1 MEPLR
6 AAIIGTGF
14 MGSTHLEALR
24 RVPGVEV
31 VGIASRH
38 REHAE
43 ALGAPFGIGPL
54 TDRWEELVTDDGVDV
69 VHNCTPNHLHYEI
82 NRASIE
88 AGKHIVSEKPLTTI
102 SREGRELVRLAREQQ
117 VVTAVNFNYRF
128 YPLIQQ
134 ARQMAA
140 AGELGDIHLVHGQ
153 YLQDWLLFETDYN
166 WRVDASEGGA
176 SRALADIGA
185 HWCDLMQFIT
195 SSRITRIFADL
206 FTIHETRKKPRT
218 ASETFK
224 QSGGAGE
231 GAREGEDESKD
242 VDVDSED
249 GGFLLLEFA
258 NGARG
263 ALTVSQVSAGRK
275 NRQWFEIDG
284 SRGSLSWNQE
294 RPNELWIGRRDE
306 PNQTLIKD
314 PALLDKEAARYAH
327 YPGGHPEGYPDGP
340 KNLFSNVYA
349 HIRNL
354 GSSARAGGAP
364 GAHGGASG
372 EQGGTAADERGTPA
386 GQTNFPTFRDGLAQ
400 VRLVEAAL
408 ESDANGEW
416 VSISQE
422 EDS

>member
-1 MEPLR
+1 
-6 AAIIGTGF
+6 

-38 REHAE
+38 RDHAE
-43 ALGAPFGIGPL
+43 ALGAPFGIDRL
-54 TDRWEELVTDDGVDV
+54 TDQWEELVADDEVDV

-82 NRASIE
+82 NRACIE
-88 AGKHIVSEKPLTTI
+88 AGKHVVSEKPLTTT
-102 SREGRELVRLAREQQ
+102 SREGRELVRLARERQ

-128 YPLIQQ
+128 YPLVQQ
-134 ARQMAA
+134 ARQMAS

-206 FTIHETRKKPRT
+206 FTIHETRKKPAT

-224 QSGGAGE
+224 QSAGE
-231 GAREGEDESKD
+231 GESAREGEGTAGVAGAASSDAAVED

-275 NRQWFEIDG
+275 NRQWFEVDG

-314 PALLDKEAARYAH
+314 PALLGKEAARYAH

-340 KNLFSNVYA
+340 KNLFANVYA
-349 HIRNL
+349 HIRSR
-354 GSSARAGGAP
+354 GSSATAGDARGAE
-364 GAHGGASG
+364 GGVAS
-372 EQGGTAADERGTPA
+372 EQGGTGAEPHGAPSAER
-386 GQTNFPTFRDGLAQ
+386 NFPTFGDGLAQ

-408 ESDANGEW
+408 ESDASGEW
-416 VSISQE
+416 ISVLQE
-422 EDS
+422 DDS